1 MNNEVMEKLQAIA
14 DGSGDGIKVTGR
26 VQMWLNGELVL
37 DKNNIVTTAGK
48 NRLATNILNASAAGN
63 TFVGY
68 MGFGTGTNAVGIA
81 DTALQTELTAA
92 VGYSRKSVTPSNPQA
107 NQISYYAQLTGIT
120 SPVTVQEA
128 GLFDVASLTANT
140 YTLCAHLLT
149 GAVALNS
156 SSDSLAV
163 TWTISFT

>member
-26 VQMWLNGELVL
+26 VQMWLNGELVV

-68 MGFGTGTNAVGIA
+68 MGFGTGTNPVAAG
-81 DTALQTELTAA
+81 DTILQTELSGN
-92 VGYSRKSVTPSNPQA
+92 GYSRKSVTPSNPQS

-128 GLFDVASLTANT
+128 GLFDVASTTAGAF
-140 YTLCAHLLT
+140 TLCAHLLT